1 MRLLLIA
8 FVIAAMQ
15 SDTTALVEA
24 SKAAKAKKKTSTTK
38 VITNA
43 DVKKSKGKLSVTPGT
58 QPVET
63 KPEPTLLEKQAVD
76 RAARLALETKRAEL
90 EKSVAS
96 LEREVAALEASY
108 YETNDLDYRDTVIA
122 KKFAEKKAALDAARK
137 ELESVGSP
145 VTQSPGH
152 PAPGDRA
159 TGQPGNPQ

>member
-43 DVKKSKGKLSVTPGT
+43 DVKKSKGKLSEHPATSTP
-58 QPVET
+58 VV
-63 KPEPTLLEKQAVD
+63 KLEPTLLEKQAAE
-76 RAARLALETKRAEL
+76 RTERLTLEAKRAEL
-90 EKSVAS
+90 EQKVAA
-96 LEREVAALEASY
+96 LEKEVAALEASY
-108 YETNDLDYRDTVIA
+108 YEANDLDYRDTVIA

-137 ELESVGSP
+137 EWESLP
-145 VTQSPGH
+145 PKQ
-152 PAPGDRA
+152 
-159 TGQPGNPQ
+159 